1 MFALWLGGL
10 GFLCYFLYDV
20 NSVGRIAGWMNRLF
34 MIGTILIVVATSVLF
49 WKRRS
54 VLFQTP
60 MDLLWMAGGVF
71 FLYLLIYTL
80 FFALP
85 FDETYVKESRYRK
98 AYTEG
103 VYALCRHPGVL
114 WFAGM
119 YLFAALLWKS
129 LEGLIFFVVMVILN
143 IFYVIFQDYYSFPK
157 TFSNYRE
164 YQRSTPFL
172 IPNRKSIQQCRN
184 SKRGAGRK

>member
-1 MFALWLGGL
+1 MFALWLGVL

-34 MIGTILIVVATSVLF
+34 MIGTILIVAATSVLF

-71 FLYLLIYTL
+71 FLCLLIYTL

-98 AYTEG
+98 AYTDG

-143 IFYVIFQDYYSFPK
+143 IFYIIFQDYYSFPK

>member
-1 MFALWLGGL
+1 MFALWLGVL

-34 MIGTILIVVATSVLF
+34 MIGTILIVAATSVLF

-143 IFYVIFQDYYSFPK
+143 IFYIIFQDYYSFPK

>member
-1 MFALWLGGL
+1 MFALWLGVL

-34 MIGTILIVVATSVLF
+34 MIGTILIGAATSVLF

-184 SKRGAGRK
+184 SKRGARRK

>member
-1 MFALWLGGL
+1 MFALWLGVL

-98 AYTEG
+98 AYTDG

-143 IFYVIFQDYYSFPK
+143 IFYIIFQDYYSFPK

>member
-1 MFALWLGGL
+1 MFALWLGVL

-34 MIGTILIVVATSVLF
+34 MIGTILIGAATSVLF

-60 MDLLWMAGGVF
+60 MDLLWMVGGVF

>member
-1 MFALWLGGL
+1 MFALWLGVL

-85 FDETYVKESRYRK
+85 FDETYVKESRCRK

>member
-1 MFALWLGGL
+1 MFALWLGVL

-60 MDLLWMAGGVF
+60 MDLLWIAGGVF

>member
-1 MFALWLGGL
+1 MLALWLGVL

-184 SKRGAGRK
+184 RKRGAGRK

>member
-1 MFALWLGGL
+1 MDEQTF
-10 GFLCYFLYDV
+10 YDWH
-20 NSVGRIAGWMNRLF
+20 NF
-34 MIGTILIVVATSVLF
+34 DCCCDECSVLE
-49 WKRRS
+49 KKK
-54 VLFQTP
+54 
-60 MDLLWMAGGVF
+60 WMAGGVF

>member
-1 MFALWLGGL
+1 MFALWLGVL

-119 YLFAALLWKS
+119 YLFATLLWKS

>member
-1 MFALWLGGL
+1 MFALWLGVL

-85 FDETYVKESRYRK
+85 FDETYVKESRYRN

>member
-1 MFALWLGGL
+1 MFALWLGVL

>member
-1 MFALWLGGL
+1 MFALWLGVL

-34 MIGTILIVVATSVLF
+34 MIGTILIVAATSVLF

>member
-1 MFALWLGGL
+1 MFALWLGFL

>member
-1 MFALWLGGL
+1 MFALWLGVL

-20 NSVGRIAGWMNRLF
+20 KSVGRIAGWMNRLF

-49 WKRRS
+49 WKRRG

>member
-1 MFALWLGGL
+1 MFALWLGVL
-10 GFLCYFLYDV
+10 GFLCYFLYDI

-34 MIGTILIVVATSVLF
+34 MIGTILIVAATSVLF

-143 IFYVIFQDYYSFPK
+143 IFYIIFQDCYSFPK

>member
-1 MFALWLGGL
+1 MFALWLGVL

-34 MIGTILIVVATSVLF
+34 MIGTILIGAATSVLF

>member
-1 MFALWLGGL
+1 MLALWLGVL

>member
-1 MFALWLGGL
+1 MFALWLGVL

-34 MIGTILIVVATSVLF
+34 MIGTILIVAATSVLF

-85 FDETYVKESRYRK
+85 FDETYVKESRYRN

>member
-1 MFALWLGGL
+1 MFAIWLGVL
-10 GFLCYFLYDV
+10 GFLCYFLYDI

-34 MIGTILIVVATSVLF
+34 MIGTILIVAATSVLF

-60 MDLLWMAGGVF
+60 MDLLWMACGVF
-71 FLYLLIYTL
+71 FLCLLIYTL

-129 LEGLIFFVVMVILN
+129 LEGMIFFVVMVILN
-143 IFYVIFQDYYSFPK
+143 ICYIIFQDYYSFPK

>member
-1 MFALWLGGL
+1 MFALWLGVL
-10 GFLCYFLYDV
+10 GFLCYLLYDV

>member
-1 MFALWLGGL
+1 MFALWLGVL

-143 IFYVIFQDYYSFPK
+143 IFYIIFQDYYSFPK

>member
-1 MFALWLGGL
+1 MFALWLGVL

-20 NSVGRIAGWMNRLF
+20 NSVGRRAGWMNRLF
-34 MIGTILIVVATSVLF
+34 MSGTILIVVATSVLF